1 MTAGFHHDTAQI
13 YQFPVASRR
22 RNFRQKAE
30 NMQSSVIDF
39 PERVQYA
46 VVDTC
51 WYHQEAV
58 LAEDKT
64 TN

>member
-1 MTAGFHHDTAQI
+1 MTAGFHHDSANI
-13 YQFPVASRR
+13 YQFPVATRR
-22 RNFRQKAE
+22 RTFGQKAE

-39 PERVQYA
+39 PQPVHYA

-51 WYHQEAV
+51 WYHQEAI
-58 LAEDKT
+58 ATDGKT